1 MRGVLTF
8 GTPFNVYLPA
18 ITKMSNEI
26 LNIMAGLFI
35 MFVMA
40 LALSGLVND
49 YLHSVSDSDDSEPT
63 PLIVFT
69 QDDDNNDW
77 QKDEPIKKIGVFV

>member
-1 MRGVLTF
+1 
-8 GTPFNVYLPA
+8 
-18 ITKMSNEI
+18 MSNEI

-49 YLHSVSDSDDSEPT
+49 FLQSVSDSDDSEPT

-69 QDDDNNDW
+69 QDDDNTDNNDW
-77 QKDEPIKKIGVFV
+77 SN

>member
-1 MRGVLTF
+1 MKGVLTF

-26 LNIMAGLFI
+26 MNVMAGLFI
-35 MFVMA
+35 IFVMTV
-40 LALSGLVND
+40 ALSSLVND
-49 YLHSVSDSDDSEPT
+49 YFQSVSDSDDSDPT
-63 PLIVFT
+63 PVIVFT

-77 QKDEPIKKIGVFV
+77 QKDGE

>member
-1 MRGVLTF
+1 MKGVLTF

-49 YLHSVSDSDDSEPT
+49 YLQSVSDSDDSDPS
-63 PLIVFT
+63 PVIIFT

-77 QKDEPIKKIGVFV
+77 QKEGE

>member
-8 GTPFNVYLPA
+8 GTPLNVYLPA

-26 LNIMAGLFI
+26 LNIMAGLFV

-49 YLHSVSDSDDSEPT
+49 YLQSVSDSDDSDPS
-63 PLIVFT
+63 PVIIFT

-77 QKDEPIKKIGVFV
+77 QKEGE

>member
-1 MRGVLTF
+1 
-8 GTPFNVYLPA
+8 
-18 ITKMSNEI
+18 
-26 LNIMAGLFI
+26 MAGLFI
-35 MFVMA
+35 MFVMTV
-40 LALSGLVND
+40 ALSGLVND
-49 YLHSVSDSDDSEPT
+49 FLQSVSDSDDSEPT

>member
-1 MRGVLTF
+1 MKGVLTF

-26 LNIMAGLFI
+26 LNIMAGLFV

-40 LALSGLVND
+40 LALSGMVND
-49 YLHSVSDSDDSEPT
+49 YFHSVSDSDDSDPS
-63 PLIVFT
+63 PVIIFT

-77 QKDEPIKKIGVFV
+77 QKDGE

>member
-1 MRGVLTF
+1 
-8 GTPFNVYLPA
+8 
-18 ITKMSNEI
+18 
-26 LNIMAGLFI
+26 MAGLFI
-35 MFVMA
+35 IFVMT

-49 YLHSVSDSDDSEPT
+49 YLQSVSDSEDSEPT

-77 QKDEPIKKIGVFV
+77 QKDGE

>member
-1 MRGVLTF
+1 
-8 GTPFNVYLPA
+8 
-18 ITKMSNEI
+18 
-26 LNIMAGLFI
+26 MAGLFI
-35 MFVMA
+35 IFVMT

-49 YLHSVSDSDDSEPT
+49 YLKSVSDSEDSEPT

-77 QKDEPIKKIGVFV
+77 QKDGE

>member
-1 MRGVLTF
+1 MKQSTPTF
-8 GTPFNVYLPA
+8 AGDNVIVEL
-18 ITKMSNEI
+18 KF
-26 LNIMAGLFI
+26 LNVMAGLFI
-35 MFVMA
+35 IFVMT

-49 YLHSVSDSDDSEPT
+49 YLQSVSDSEDSEPT

-77 QKDEPIKKIGVFV
+77 QKDGE

>member
-1 MRGVLTF
+1 
-8 GTPFNVYLPA
+8 
-18 ITKMSNEI
+18 
-26 LNIMAGLFI
+26 MAGLFV

-49 YLHSVSDSDDSEPT
+49 YLHSVSDSDDSDPS
-63 PLIVFT
+63 PVIIFT

-77 QKDEPIKKIGVFV
+77 QKEGE

>member
-1 MRGVLTF
+1 MT
-8 GTPFNVYLPA
+8 
-18 ITKMSNEI
+18 
-26 LNIMAGLFI
+26 
-35 MFVMA
+35 

-49 YLHSVSDSDDSEPT
+49 YLQSVSDSDDSEPT

-77 QKDEPIKKIGVFV
+77 QKDGE

>member
-1 MRGVLTF
+1 MTF
-8 GTPFNVYLPA
+8 ETPLIVYLPA

-26 LNIMAGLFI
+26 LNVMAGLFI

-49 YLHSVSDSDDSEPT
+49 YLLSLSDSPHSGGMNTENRR
-63 PLIVFT
+63 F
-69 QDDDNNDW
+69 
-77 QKDEPIKKIGVFV
+77 

>member
-1 MRGVLTF
+1 
-8 GTPFNVYLPA
+8 
-18 ITKMSNEI
+18 MSNEI

-35 MFVMA
+35 IFVMTV
-40 LALSGLVND
+40 ALSGLVND
-49 YLHSVSDSDDSEPT
+49 YFQSVSDSDDSDPT

-77 QKDEPIKKIGVFV
+77 QKDGK

>member
-40 LALSGLVND
+40 LALRGLVND
-49 YLHSVSDSDDSEPT
+49 YLQSVSDSDDSDPS
-63 PLIVFT
+63 PVIIFT

-77 QKDEPIKKIGVFV
+77 QKEGE

>member
-1 MRGVLTF
+1 
-8 GTPFNVYLPA
+8 
-18 ITKMSNEI
+18 MSNEI

-49 YLHSVSDSDDSEPT
+49 YLHSVSDSDDSDPT
-63 PLIVFT
+63 PVIVFT

-77 QKDEPIKKIGVFV
+77 QKDGE